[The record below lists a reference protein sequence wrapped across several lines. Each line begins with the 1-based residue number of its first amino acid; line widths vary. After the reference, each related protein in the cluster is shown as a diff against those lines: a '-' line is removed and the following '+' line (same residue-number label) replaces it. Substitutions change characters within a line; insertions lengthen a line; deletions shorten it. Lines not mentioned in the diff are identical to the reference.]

1 MTKTIRG
8 FGSVAAAGVVF
19 AALLSGCGSQA
30 ADRGPDVGSI
40 SLPLAAD
47 APSGARYRLRDATF
61 EISNG
66 YYYYEDENTSAM
78 AVGGGYGTVV
88 TVSSEDQDPN
98 ESSLIVDLEQGGY
111 GVRLLP
117 GWHFEKVEDGTVTDP
132 NVEAT
137 LLSRQTVYVY
147 VSPRS
152 TTWAEYAFGIG
163 SSELWLNGKVNLDI
177 NVYEDPDDYYGSGGV
192 GGGDPGTGGAGPIG
206 SVTSGYPGTGSGNS
220 GAGGGYYGVGGG
232 SP

>member
-1 MTKTIRG
+1 MTKSIKG
-8 FGSVAAAGVVF
+8 FGLVAAAGAVF
-19 AALLSGCGSQA
+19 AALLSGCGSQG

-47 APSGARYRLRDATF
+47 AASGARYRLRDATF
-61 EISNG
+61 EISDG

-88 TVSSEDQDPN
+88 TVSSEDEDPDA
-98 ESSLIVDLEQGGY
+98 SSILVDLEQGNY

-137 LLSRQTVYVY
+137 LLSSQNVYVH
-147 VSPRS
+147 VSPHS
-152 TTWAEYAFGIG
+152 TSWVQYAFGIG

-177 NVYEDPDDYYGSGGV
+177 NVYEDPDDYYGGQGGYGTSVGV
-192 GGGDPGTGGAGPIG
+192 G
-206 SVTSGYPGTGSGNS
+206 
-220 GAGGGYYGVGGG
+220 GAGGGDYSSGYSAAGVGGSG
-232 SP
+232 GY

>member
-1 MTKTIRG
+1 MTKSIKG
-8 FGSVAAAGVVF
+8 FGLVAAAGVAF
-19 AALLSGCGSQA
+19 AALLSGCGSQG
-30 ADRGPDVGSI
+30 ADRGPDVGSL

-98 ESSLIVDLEQGGY
+98 ESSLVVDLEQGGY
-111 GVRLLP
+111 SVTLLP

-137 LLSRQTVYVY
+137 LLSSQRVYVY
-147 VSPRS
+147 VSPHS

-177 NVYEDPDDYYGSGGV
+177 NVYEDPDDYYYGGNV
-192 GGGDPGTGGAGPIG
+192 TAVGTGGAGG
-206 SVTSGYPGTGSGNS
+206 GDYSSGYSSGYS
-220 GAGGGYYGVGGG
+220 AAGVGGSG
-232 SP
+232 GY

>member
-19 AALLSGCGSQA
+19 AALLSGCGSQG

-66 YYYYEDENTSAM
+66 YYYYEDENTSAV
-78 AVGGGYGTVV
+78 AVTGGGYGTVV
-88 TVSSEDQDPN
+88 TVSSEDQDPDA
-98 ESSLIVDLEQGGY
+98 SSILVDLEQGGY

-147 VSPRS
+147 VSPHS

-163 SSELWLNGKVNLDI
+163 SSELWLNGKVNLGVS
-177 NVYEDPDDYYGSGGV
+177 VYEDPDDYYYGGNVTSGGPGGAGGADYSSGYSSAGVGGSGG
-192 GGGDPGTGGAGPIG
+192 
-206 SVTSGYPGTGSGNS
+206 Y
-220 GAGGGYYGVGGG
+220 
-232 SP
+232 

>member
-1 MTKTIRG
+1 MTKSIKG

-19 AALLSGCGSQA
+19 AALLSGCGSQG
-30 ADRGPDVGSI
+30 ADRGPDVGAI

-78 AVGGGYGTVV
+78 AVGGSYGTVV

-98 ESSLIVDLEQGGY
+98 ETSLLVDLEQGGY
-111 GVRLLP
+111 SVTLLP

-137 LLSRQTVYVY
+137 LLSSQRIYLY

-163 SSELWLNGKVNLDI
+163 SSELWLNGKLNLGI
-177 NVYEDPDDYYGSGGV
+177 NVYEDPDDYYYGGNV
-192 GGGDPGTGGAGPIG
+192 TAGGTGGAGG
-206 SVTSGYPGTGSGNS
+206 GDYSSGYS
-220 GAGGGYYGVGGG
+220 AAGVGGSG
-232 SP
+232 GY

>member
-88 TVSSEDQDPN
+88 TVSSEDQDPD
-98 ESSLIVDLEQGGY
+98 ESSLVVDLEQGGY

-177 NVYEDPDDYYGSGGV
+177 NVYEDPDDYYGGNVTSVGV
-192 GGGDPGTGGAGPIG
+192 G
-206 SVTSGYPGTGSGNS
+206 
-220 GAGGGYYGVGGG
+220 GAGGGDYSSGYSSSYSSAGVGGSG
-232 SP
+232 GY